1 MNDFWSRGWGDYNS
15 HLRAS
20 GLRLIEWADQVGW
33 RLYPDERA
41 ALERGADIEVYLEA
55 PLDELDVVAFGA
67 AVQRLSELVEA
78 KRRRAER
85 QALERSRP
93 PEIEKGKPAGREKRR
108 DRWKDDQRGRR
119 WR

>member
-20 GLRLIEWADQVGW
+20 GQRLIEWANQVGW
-33 RLYPDERA
+33 RLYPEERA
-41 ALERGADIEVYLEA
+41 ALERGADVEIYLEA

-67 AVQRLSELVEA
+67 AVQRLGELVEA

-85 QALERSRP
+85 QALERSQAVEPDR
-93 PEIEKGKPAGREKRR
+93 GKPGNKDKRR